1 MTDTQQQDQPGLR
14 DLLKIRNFRFLW
26 LGQIVSDFG
35 DNLTYLSLLLLV
47 NRLTGSTVALAGL
60 AIALAVPSLVFGL
73 ISGVYVDRLDR
84 RMVMIVSDALRG
96 TLVLAF
102 LFVRSA
108 DLIWLI
114 YVIAFA
120 QATVGTLF
128 TPAKSAL
135 LPRLVPKESLLAA
148 NSISQT
154 SKIIF
159 NLAGTATAG
168 IIVGIADAV
177 WPAFIIDS
185 ATFFVSMVLVSR
197 IRTEKAETPPEM
209 PNAREV
215 WTDLRFGFVQMLS
228 SRPLTGVLLTGAVAM
243 LGLGAV
249 NILIVPLIVE
259 DLMISETFFAVLEA
273 SQVGGMIV
281 AGIVVAVLAAKFK
294 PTVLISTSMA
304 GIGVV
309 IAFMSQVGNWWH
321 MAAVLFVVGLLITPL
336 QASVSTLTQ
345 TLIADE
351 MRGRVGGALNALIS
365 AATVLSMAFAGVV
378 AAAIGVRNVFIVAG
392 LITVGAAI
400 IGVLLFRGQSL
411 ESAEQEAAPTAS

>member
-1 MTDTQQQDQPGLR
+1 MTDTSTTPVPEAPEATTAGLR
-14 DLLKIRNFRFLW
+14 DLLRIRNFRYLW

-47 NRLTGSTVALAGL
+47 NRLTGSTLALAGL
-60 AIALAVPSLVFGL
+60 AIAIAVPSLVFGL

-84 RMVMIVSDALRG
+84 RKVMLVSDALRG

-108 DLIWLI
+108 DMIWFI
-114 YVIAFA
+114 YVVAFA
-120 QATVGTLF
+120 QATVGTMF
-128 TPAKSAL
+128 QPARSAL
-135 LPRLVPKESLLAA
+135 LPRLVPAGSLLAA

-159 NLAGTATAG
+159 NLGGTAAAG
-168 IIVGIADAV
+168 LIVGITDSV
-177 WPAFIIDS
+177 WPAFIVDS
-185 ATFFVSMVLVSR
+185 ASFFASMLLISF
-197 IRTEKAETPPEM
+197 IRTPQADSVTVLPS
-209 PNAREV
+209 AREV
-215 WTDLRFGFVQMLS
+215 LADLRFGFRAMLS
-228 SRPLTGVLLTGAVAM
+228 SRPLTGVLITGSVAM

-259 DLMISETFFAVLEA
+259 DLMLAETFFAVLEA

-281 AGIVVAVLAAKFK
+281 AGVTIAILAARFK
-294 PTVLISTSMA
+294 PTTLISGGMA
-304 GIGVV
+304 GIGVA
-309 IAFMSQVGNWWH
+309 IAAMSGVQTVWH
-321 MAAVLFVVGLLITPL
+321 MVLVLFSVGLLITPV
-336 QASVSTLTQ
+336 QASVATLTQ

-378 AAAIGVRNVFIVAG
+378 AAAIGVRNVFVLAGAITVVAG
-392 LITVGAAI
+392 AI
-400 IGVLLFRGQSL
+400 SVVMFRGQSL
-411 ESAEQEAAPTAS
+411 EPAG